1 MTTPKRTD
9 PTAAELGRL
18 EDALVDS
25 IMDASEA
32 DLRAELAEA
41 GEDADAV
48 LRRVDALIGAV
59 KTECQLTRLRLAQ
72 EQVAEF
78 HRARF
83 VANTQQ
89 QAIARAHFD
98 EARSRD
104 SALSKK
110 LLIAAR
116 NGQGASERDLNS
128 LADDYAELER
138 LERDGEGPS

>member
-9 PTAAELGRL
+9 SAAELGRL

-25 IMDASEA
+25 ILEASEA
-32 DLRAELAEA
+32 DLRAEIVEA
-41 GEDADAV
+41 GEEADAI
-48 LRRVDALIGAV
+48 LRRMDALIVAV
-59 KTECQLTRLRLAQ
+59 KDECQLTRLRLAQ

-78 HRARF
+78 QRARF
-83 VANTQQ
+83 VVTTQE
-89 QAIARAHFD
+89 QAITRARFED
-98 EARSRD
+98 ARSRD

-116 NGQGASERDLNS
+116 DSQGASERDLNS

-138 LERDGEGPS
+138 LEQDGEISS

>member
-48 LRRVDALIGAV
+48 LRRMDALIVAV
-59 KTECQLTRLRLAQ
+59 KADCQLTRLRLAQ

-78 HRARF
+78 HRARL
-83 VANTQQ
+83 VPNTQDK
-89 QAIARAHFD
+89 AAMRARFD
-98 EARSRD
+98 AARSQD
-104 SALSKK
+104 SALSSK

-116 NGQGASERDLNS
+116 NGQGATERDLGS
-128 LADDYAELER
+128 LADDHAELER
-138 LERDGEGPS
+138 LEQNGEFSS

>member
-9 PTAAELGRL
+9 SAAELGRL

-25 IMDASEA
+25 ILEASEA

-41 GEDADAV
+41 GEDADAI
-48 LRRVDALIGAV
+48 LRRMDALVVAV
-59 KTECQLTRLRLAQ
+59 KAECQLIRLRLAQ
-72 EQVAEF
+72 EQVAAF
-78 HRARF
+78 HRAKPA
-83 VANTQQ
+83 ANAQQ
-89 QAIARAHFD
+89 QATARARFE

-104 SALSKK
+104 ATLSKK

-116 NGQGASERDLNS
+116 NGQGASEGDLNS

-138 LERDGEGPS
+138 LEQDGEISS